1 MIMNLLANP
10 AIYIYAGAN
19 LIPQPNLSE
28 VRWWW
33 GWCLRVPTF
42 SLSEAERRA
51 NHDCSPSRTAHMC
64 RISDTA
70 HVPWFYPHIH
80 SMPHSVSDTMLM
92 PVLST
97 RFSLLPH
104 LRVSDTAHVP
114 TPIRSA
120 GSIVSPTQHIFPS
133 SLLHTYCTAIW
144 SDPASSA
151 CRRYADGEKPREAS
165 IVVNAGFS
173 LVRGLTR

>member
-1 MIMNLLANP
+1 
-10 AIYIYAGAN
+10 
-19 LIPQPNLSE
+19 
-28 VRWWW
+28 
-33 GWCLRVPTF
+33 
-42 SLSEAERRA
+42 
-51 NHDCSPSRTAHMC
+51 MC

-114 TPIRSA
+114 RRFTLLAPACLRHGTCSTPILYTIPTALLYGVTLPHQRVGDTLMGRSLERL
-120 GSIVSPTQHIFPS
+120 P
-133 SLLHTYCTAIW
+133 LW
-144 SDPASSA
+144 
-151 CRRYADGEKPREAS
+151 
-165 IVVNAGFS
+165 
-173 LVRGLTR
+173 